1 MCNNDATPLISICIA
16 TIDSPKSVK
25 ELIDSLY
32 MQCLD
37 DVEVIICD
45 ESSDDITENIV
56 KECNIPIRYYRRK
69 KSGLDSAIIFLTEKS
84 LGDFIWWFGD
94 DIFLDGAVSEVVS
107 VVKNNKG
114 LNFIWVNS
122 RDKTQIDQTAFP
134 NISNFLYRDKDD
146 ILDFDIGMLG
156 FISATIIRRSVALKG
171 VESAKKHIG
180 SAFVCLSIVLFVIT
194 QPGKAFFIGR
204 PCFESS
210 PKPSG
215 EVRWY
220 DQFQVFGINL
230 FIISK
235 EFEYAFSKKKFK
247 RAISKNLTKVLKS
260 IIAERGMGLTTGF
273 ASTTI
278 SIKPL
283 IKLFWRYSKLWLYLP
298 LIILPRKIII
308 FLYKFVK

>member
-1 MCNNDATPLISICIA
+1 MCDNDTTPLVSICIA
-16 TIDSPKSVK
+16 TIDNPKSVK

-94 DIFLDGAVSEVVS
+94 DIFLDGAVSKVVT
-107 VVKNNKG
+107 VAKNNKNI
-114 LNFIWVNS
+114 NFIWVNS
-122 RDKTQIDQTAFP
+122 RDKTQINQTAFP
-134 NISNFLYRDKDD
+134 NTSDFLYKDKDD

-180 SAFVCLSIVLFVIT
+180 SAFVCLSIVLFVIA
-194 QPGKAFFIGR
+194 QPGKAFFIGH
-204 PCFESS
+204 PCFESN

-220 DQFQVFGINL
+220 NQFQVFGINL

-260 IIAERGMGLTTGF
+260 IIVERGMGLTTGF
-273 ASTTI
+273 ASTAV

-283 IKLFWRYSKLWLYLP
+283 IKLYWGYSKLWLYLP

-308 FLYKFVK
+308 FLYKSFK